1 MDWILE
7 DWEYPNDEIY
17 AIERQRDLEMS
28 LEKPIEFKIIN
39 KTKNDINKS
48 PKVRGINKEV
58 I

>member
-7 DWEYPNDEIY
+7 DWEYPTDEIY